1 MLYDKIGA
9 SLDSSTIERM
19 AAALARGDDAYSWE
33 RAANPF
39 GVPVIP
45 APVADSKQDFLGDH
59 LKAALWKCDATRHS
73 YE

>member
-39 GVPVIP
+39 GVPVSPRRWLIQNRI
-45 APVADSKQDFLGDH
+45 SL
-59 LKAALWKCDATRHS
+59 
-73 YE
+73 EII